1 MIIDVCFVPAEYD
14 AKKYEGYT
22 AVVIDVFRA
31 TTTMAA
37 AFTNGCAGIIPV
49 KTVEEAFAK
58 RDEFG
63 GKVMLAGE
71 RGGVLIEGFDLGNS
85 PFEYTEEV
93 IGGKTL
99 VMTTTNGTFALN
111 TVLSAPC
118 IYTASLAS
126 CEAVCRA
133 LREDGR
139 DVVVVC
145 AGTERRFSVEDTLCA
160 GLIADRLSD
169 IATLRDK
176 ACAAQAMYQ
185 GYRADSFE
193 ERVTASSHGVY
204 LTERGFAH
212 DVAHCLRHDIYD
224 VAPIYRDGIITV
236 GE

>member
-14 AKKYEGYT
+14 AEKYAGYT

-58 RDEFG
+58 RDEL
-63 GKVMLAGE
+63 GKDVMLAGE
-71 RGGVLIEGFDLGNS
+71 RGGILIEGFDLGNS

-126 CEAVCRA
+126 CEAVCNA
-133 LREDGR
+133 LRRDGR

-160 GLIADRLSD
+160 GLIAHRLSD

-176 ACAAQAMYQ
+176 ACAAEAMYQ
-185 GYRADSFE
+185 GYMTKDFE
-193 ERVTASSHGVY
+193 ERVTESSHGVY
-204 LTERGFAH
+204 LTTRGFAH

-236 GE
+236 GK